1 MTPPSL
7 LFLCQKQSQPAQT
20 KCHPS
25 VVVPSEIST
34 AVSLTSAEKFPVFRI
49 QKSGF
54 KTQHLQAGKSAN
66 QVTAQSFCFLI
77 QETGIRMCIQG
88 DNLGNSAVNTAKWP
102 TDSVYQHQQPAGSL
116 PWRPTALT
124 RLFAGASSACGP
136 HPTGP
141 VPGSPSTDPNCRP
154 RPSRTSGNPLTLLG
168 KTPVITEQKTLQQS
182 PSSG

>member
-7 LFLCQKQSQPAQT
+7 LFFSQKQSQPAQA

-77 QETGIRMCIQG
+77 QETGIRMCTQG
-88 DNLGNSAVNTAKWP
+88 DNLGNGAMDTAKWP
-102 TDSVYQHQQPAGSL
+102 TDSVYQHQQPALTWTPALFRGAPLHSRGSSPEPVL
-116 PWRPTALT
+116 PA
-124 RLFAGASSACGP
+124 A
-136 HPTGP
+136 H
-141 VPGSPSTDPNCRP
+141 
-154 RPSRTSGNPLTLLG
+154 
-168 KTPVITEQKTLQQS
+168 TLQVLFPEVQA
-182 PSSG
+182 PTRTAGPAPPGHQETHGLFSGKHL

>member
-1 MTPPSL
+1 M
-7 LFLCQKQSQPAQT
+7 
-20 KCHPS
+20 
-25 VVVPSEIST
+25 VPSEIST

-102 TDSVYQHQQPAGSL
+102 MDSVYQHQQPAGSL
-116 PWRPTALT
+116 PWCPTALT

-136 HPTGP
+136 HPAGP